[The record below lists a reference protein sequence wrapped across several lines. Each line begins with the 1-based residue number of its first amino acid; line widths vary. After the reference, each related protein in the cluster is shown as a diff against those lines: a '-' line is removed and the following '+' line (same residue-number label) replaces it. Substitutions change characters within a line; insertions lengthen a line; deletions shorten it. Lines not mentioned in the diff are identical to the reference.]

1 MYYLVDTNVFL
12 HVIDSCIFRVANL
25 CKTNDNDVCVTQ
37 TIIDELEPGYYREKE
52 DASSKE
58 IYTCVTNLV
67 NGFMGLTPIKLI
79 NLSDIEGAKEE
90 LKQIRDRFY
99 GWMKDPTYL
108 QSMIDQG
115 CLTLEEIRKSKFRKM
130 DLGECELIAI
140 AKVSAEKY
148 WIISNDKGRVY
159 KHPEVNI
166 FEIYAEYIVL
176 LTGDE
181 WLKKIYE
188 IDK

>member
-12 HVIDSCIFRVANL
+12 HVINSCIFSVANL
-25 CKTNDNDVCVTQ
+25 CKTNDNDICVTQ

-52 DASSKE
+52 DVSSKE

-67 NGFMGLTPIKLI
+67 NGFMELTPIKLI
-79 NLSDIEGAKEE
+79 KLSDIKGAKEE

-108 QSMIDQG
+108 QSMIDRG
-115 CLTLEEIRKSKFRKM
+115 CLTLEEIRKNKFRKM

-188 IDK
+188 IGK